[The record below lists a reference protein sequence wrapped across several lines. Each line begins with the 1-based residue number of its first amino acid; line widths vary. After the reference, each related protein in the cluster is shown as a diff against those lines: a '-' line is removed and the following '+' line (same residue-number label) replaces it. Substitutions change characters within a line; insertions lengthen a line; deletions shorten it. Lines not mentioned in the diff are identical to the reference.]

1 MSEETTTITRD
12 RAITLIN
19 DSIENF
25 ATYFDSYCCDNR
37 DSLSDEDRQLYH
49 EMSEVTGILRNDAD
63 YANDLKIMPLEH
75 LKQFLYMC
83 KEMVENNDLFTKNSY
98 PKGNILIVENEHSNP
113 ELIEKA
119 LKSLVQHGDE
129 RIKNAIKEYHA
140 GDRPIR
146 FSKMPENQNGLT
158 YRIDDRYSHFVTEN
172 LMQDTPENQIQVAI
186 TLAHEFKRNA
196 ATDSIEGETREIVL
210 EDTKI
215 IESFA
220 NTYGEE
226 IYQKFPE
233 YGILHY
239 IKKIFGETELKD
251 FADFAFDSTG
261 NYWKVNEYGDLIDDG
276 NISQIVDKD
285 NKIIH
290 SGSNGLQGTLG
301 DWLGIDN
308 TSETDNVFTKLM
320 KPAGYVWSV
329 PEGKWIV
336 NPGEINH
343 KIIED
348 ALTAGRITDD
358 QYNMI
363 QLAAGLLSNDNNQKN
378 EESTFIK
385 TLKEEYGP
393 KIKNNLAK
401 VALIWTELRNRKKV
415 KQTEAVVNVVNNTE
429 KKNHTSQKSSY
440 YKRPKNFQINF
451 TPDIMK
457 EFEKVGNTTN
467 CNLFLNKL
475 TGTLDE
481 NIAKKILPNGVK
493 SAMQMYKDW
502 QTNENLECIN
512 PQGHF
517 DKNRNASQKAKDA
530 ELAGN
535 KANDFANQGY
545 LVLAASPDFDYVTT
559 SGTKHYTAHVSIV
572 ITQDTKYN
580 YDAVGDD
587 QTCFLGSNG
596 YTGHQG
602 RKEPEVLRD
611 YPVFLQAGNST
622 GIVPPGWAFS
632 RGLFLNDK
640 VDYYVVKN

>member
-1 MSEETTTITRD
+1 MSRENDIQTIKETAIRFRAKLLYLIDNYEQYYENYSKEALNLHNELFNFNDAVEMLEYKDFSSFDVLNNESIKKVAYLSRQVAKAYSILLQYNEINVDNIELPDGWIVEKDDDNQIVRVIYNKGNDVVFVNKYGEVQSIVKSPTTSKTKFLNKTLQINNAEEM
-12 RAITLIN
+12 LIN
-19 DSIENF
+19 ASYTYYLDIDRFLPEDDAKRAFDITGKIELGTTF
-25 ATYFDSYCCDNR
+25 EKKTDQKIKQTKTTMTTAKK
-37 DSLSDEDRQLYH
+37 
-49 EMSEVTGILRNDAD
+49 VT
-63 YANDLKIMPLEH
+63 K
-75 LKQFLYMC
+75 K
-83 KEMVENNDLFTKNSY
+83 
-98 PKGNILIVENEHSNP
+98 
-113 ELIEKA
+113 IEKQE
-119 LKSLVQHGDE
+119 K
-129 RIKNAIKEYHA
+129 KKE
-140 GDRPIR
+140 
-146 FSKMPENQNGLT
+146 
-158 YRIDDRYSHFVTEN
+158 V
-172 LMQDTPENQIQVAI
+172 
-186 TLAHEFKRNA
+186 
-196 ATDSIEGETREIVL
+196 
-210 EDTKI
+210 KI
-215 IESFA
+215 
-220 NTYGEE
+220 
-226 IYQKFPE
+226 
-233 YGILHY
+233 
-239 IKKIFGETELKD
+239 
-251 FADFAFDSTG
+251 
-261 NYWKVNEYGDLIDDG
+261 
-276 NISQIVDKD
+276 
-285 NKIIH
+285 
-290 SGSNGLQGTLG
+290 
-301 DWLGIDN
+301 
-308 TSETDNVFTKLM
+308 
-320 KPAGYVWSV
+320 
-329 PEGKWIV
+329 
-336 NPGEINH
+336 
-343 KIIED
+343 
-348 ALTAGRITDD
+348 
-358 QYNMI
+358 
-363 QLAAGLLSNDNNQKN
+363 
-378 EESTFIK
+378 
-385 TLKEEYGP
+385 
-393 KIKNNLAK
+393 
-401 VALIWTELRNRKKV
+401 
-415 KQTEAVVNVVNNTE
+415 VNNTE

-517 DKNRNASQKAKDA
+517 DKNRNASQKVKDA

-535 KANDFANQGY
+535 KANEFANQGY

>member
-1 MSEETTTITRD
+1 MSEDTTTITRD

-25 ATYFDSYCCDNR
+25 ATYYDSYCCDNR
-37 DSLSDEDRQLYH
+37 DSLSDEERELYQ
-49 EMSEVTGILRNDAD
+49 EMSEVTYILRNDAD

-75 LKQFLYMC
+75 LTQFLYMC
-83 KEMVENNDLFTKNSY
+83 KELVENNDLFTKYSY
-98 PKGNILIVENEHSNP
+98 PKGNILIVENEKSNP

-119 LKSLVQHGDE
+119 LESLAQHGDE

-239 IKKIFGETELKD
+239 IKKIFGETELQD
-251 FADFAFDSTG
+251 FANFAFDSTG

-348 ALTAGRITDD
+348 ALTAGRITDE

-535 KANDFANQGY
+535 KANEFANQGY

>member
-1 MSEETTTITRD
+1 M
-12 RAITLIN
+12 
-19 DSIENF
+19 
-25 ATYFDSYCCDNR
+25 
-37 DSLSDEDRQLYH
+37 
-49 EMSEVTGILRNDAD
+49 
-63 YANDLKIMPLEH
+63 K
-75 LKQFLYMC
+75 K
-83 KEMVENNDLFTKNSY
+83 
-98 PKGNILIVENEHSNP
+98 NILFLL
-113 ELIEKA
+113 LIFKEKFYF
-119 LKSLVQHGDE
+119 LKCRKTSMARQ
-129 RIKNAIKEYHA
+129 NA
-140 GDRPIR
+140 
-146 FSKMPENQNGLT
+146 
-158 YRIDDRYSHFVTEN
+158 
-172 LMQDTPENQIQVAI
+172 
-186 TLAHEFKRNA
+186 
-196 ATDSIEGETREIVL
+196 
-210 EDTKI
+210 KI

-220 NTYGEE
+220 NAYGEG
-226 IYQKFPE
+226 IYKKFPE
-233 YGILHY
+233 YGILNY
-239 IKKIFGETELKD
+239 IKKIFGETELKE
-251 FADFAFDSTG
+251 FADYAFDSTG
-261 NYWKVNEYGDLIDDG
+261 SYWKVNEAGDLIDDG
-276 NISQIVDKD
+276 MDKQVLDSKNNIIYKAESGGKQTTLQKWLENDKQFP
-285 NKIIH
+285 KI
-290 SGSNGLQGTLG
+290 NAFATL
-301 DWLGIDN
+301 
-308 TSETDNVFTKLM
+308 M
-320 KPAGYVWSV
+320 QPAGYDGYKSSTYEW
-329 PEGKWIV
+329 EK
-336 NPGEINH
+336 NPG
-343 KIIED
+343 IIEHSIIE
-348 ALTAGRITDD
+348 TAHDKGQLTDD

-545 LVLAASPDFDYVTT
+545 LVLAASQDFDYVTT